1 MHKTL
6 GQIELNLYAV
16 IPYNI
21 PTVPLTTNNIRLTP
35 DIPPLNKWTK
45 ANNTDVTMMAKVIFA
60 SFQCSPL
67 ISLVLLILLSL

>member
-21 PTVPLTTNNIRLTP
+21 PATVPLTTNNIRLTP

-45 ANNTDVTMMAKVIFA
+45 ANNTDVTMMAR
-60 SFQCSPL
+60 
-67 ISLVLLILLSL
+67 

>member
-21 PTVPLTTNNIRLTP
+21 PATVPLTTNNIRLTP

-60 SFQCSPL
+60 FFS
-67 ISLVLLILLSL
+67 IAH